1 MDLLVGGTL
10 EKKFDNRILYYDTKE
25 FKKKIN
31 KVIHTD
37 TEKGLWSWLTN
48 HVLKFNT
55 WFKKANINLWTYIL
69 IRMLLSIPT
78 VGI

>member
-37 TEKGLWSWLTN
+37 TEKGL
-48 HVLKFNT
+48 
-55 WFKKANINLWTYIL
+55 
-69 IRMLLSIPT
+69 
-78 VGI
+78 